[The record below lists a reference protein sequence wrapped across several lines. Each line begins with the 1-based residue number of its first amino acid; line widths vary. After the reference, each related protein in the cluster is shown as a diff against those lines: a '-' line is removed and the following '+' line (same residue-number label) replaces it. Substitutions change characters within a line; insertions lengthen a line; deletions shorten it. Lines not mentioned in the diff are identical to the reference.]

1 MMNEGIRKVEKR
13 EVWPLTFS
21 ERQMAIE
28 QAMDASSVAYNINLA
43 YSIQGEIDQKKLQN
57 AMNQLV
63 KIHPILTSYYP
74 LEQGEYVHRLATDL
88 EIIIE
93 EVQCEKEEVEAQ
105 VQQRNLPFFLE
116 TAPLMRCYIFRHGEE
131 KDTLCFCIHHSIFD
145 GGSTNIFLHDLFAL
159 YEGKEVELPEL
170 DYLDHAVWASQE
182 TESIA
187 SGERV
192 FNEIFSNGAPENEM
206 PTVPIR
212 PEVLPF
218 ADEEIVRKI
227 SSSVVKE
234 TATKLGVTSF
244 GLLASVLG
252 MTLGK
257 YCGSEDVVIGTAM
270 GGRTRKE
277 QAGMIGMFVNT
288 LPIRLKPVGTDKVSD
303 YVKETAQMIRT
314 VKANQTYPFE
324 QLVPVLAP
332 DRNASRAPV
341 FDVIINYLQA
351 FQMPKV
357 SEFVIEEY
365 PMKRQS
371 MAIDLM
377 FEITHEGDNLR
388 IQLEYSKD
396 LYDTEV
402 IENFME
408 QYFYTLEGIIK
419 GSGLETIAEVTE
431 LPERQIAQIV
441 EGFRGVQT
449 DAFQG
454 KTIVELLK
462 ESALKYPDNLAVVFK
477 NEHLTYTELDDVT
490 DRLAAVLVKQ
500 GICPGTVVGAMVHR
514 SMMMPIASIAIMKAG
529 AAYLPLDPS
538 YPSDRLEFMLEDS
551 AAAVVIADADLFDRI
566 PNYHGVFLDTSEV
579 FQMPPCDVELSGPTP
594 DDIMVML
601 YTSGTTGKPKGV
613 MILQRNMANF
623 SHYYCRKYQL
633 TDADR
638 IPAYASFG
646 FDANMMDTYPTLIS
660 GATLHI
666 IPEEMRLD
674 LDGIAR
680 YYEENEITVAFM
692 TTQLGRQFAEAKE
705 TGKLRALSVGGEAL
719 TPLVPPNFEL
729 FNLYGPSECTII
741 CSAFKVDKVYQRMP
755 IGKPIDNTALYV
767 LDDKGRLAPV
777 GVAGE
782 LCIAGRQ
789 VGNGY
794 LNRPDLTEEKFV
806 KNPFLEEADYAVM
819 YKSGDVVRYLP
830 SGEIDF
836 VGRRDFQVKIRGFRI
851 ELTEIE
857 GRIRAFEGIKDAAIL
872 AQDDAGGGKRIV
884 AYIVSEEGTIDI
896 SALEAFI
903 EEELPAYMVPTATMQ
918 IDAIPLTPNGKVNA
932 RALPKIVIKA
942 EEIVPP
948 ETALEQQ
955 LVDILLPILGLEEV
969 GITTDLMY
977 MGLNSL
983 SAIKAASLVT
993 EGTGKQLSTMV
1004 LMKEKTIQNI
1014 AKVLESSSDYE
1025 EKSYAKQETY
1035 PLTQNQLGLYFAC
1048 VKEPESL
1055 VYNIPFAI
1063 ELDGKTDGEKLKDS
1077 IQNVLEA
1084 HSYLYTYFMMKDNEP
1099 RQCRVEIGKVE
1110 IPIIMSTLEE
1120 VEQRKLKF
1128 VRPFHFFQGPLF
1140 RMEIHQTEVGVFL
1153 LCDFHHI
1160 VFDGGSMDI
1169 FLKDLVEAYAG
1180 NEVKAETFTSF
1191 ELALQE
1197 AEVGTGEVYQQ
1208 AKQFFHD
1215 RIGDCE
1221 GATDIPTDQDAVGEG
1236 MPKTVTAALPK
1247 GSVDSVIK
1255 GLAIT
1260 PSNLFLAATG
1270 LVTGRFSSTNDVRI
1284 TAISNGRDGANLQR
1298 NIGMLVKTLPV
1309 ALQYQADLTAGQC
1322 LEYVQE
1328 EMLEILSHAGYSYLH
1343 ASSEYNY
1350 HSQLLYAFQG
1360 GVVSQYEIED
1370 SEVKVTP
1377 LGLNKVKFPISI
1389 NIQEDEKQYYVEA
1402 EYDDAIFKEET
1413 MRTFAECI
1421 AHVAKTFTQQLE
1433 GKIGQMSIMTKEQR
1447 NVIQSFNPSIIPNKI
1462 EALHTLF
1469 EGCAQAT
1476 PDAPALYAKELEFTY
1491 RELNEKANALAHS
1504 LLELGVEKEDR
1515 IAFLL
1520 PRDSRIIISM
1530 LGIMKAGCAYIPVD
1544 PDYPDDRIEHVI
1556 SDSGAR
1562 YIITDN
1568 RQLENS
1574 IDVNELMSH
1583 GNLENPN
1590 LDVKKKDLCYIIYT
1604 SGSTGKPKGVML
1616 THEGIINYVVDTP
1629 GNRHVQ
1635 ALKEHQC
1642 SMVSVTTV
1650 SFDMFLK
1657 EAFTTLM
1664 NGMKLILADDEQ
1676 AKNPVKLAELFRKTG
1691 GNAFNATPSRMLQ
1704 YMELPE
1710 IADALSKCKVIMA
1723 GGEGYPVALY
1733 TKLRKITDAIL
1744 INTYGPTEITVSS
1757 NGKILEGE
1765 TITIGA
1771 PLHNVVEQVMDIEGN
1786 PLPVGVIGELW
1797 IGGKGVSRGYYG
1809 NPEMTEERFVQHEH
1823 ARFYKSGDLARWT
1836 NQGEIIILGRNDG
1849 QIKLRGLRI
1858 ELGEIEKTIGEYEGI
1873 KSCVVLVKKIRG
1885 QEHLCAFYTAD
1896 MAIAAEELRK
1906 ELLKTLTVYMVP
1918 TAYLQLTAMPMTPNG
1933 KIDRKVLPEPQLMQ
1947 MAEYVK
1953 PETPEEEA
1961 YCEIFAHTLQL
1972 EQVGATDNFFD
1983 LGGTSLLV
1991 TQITIDAAQ
2000 KGYSVDYGDV
2010 FANPTPRELAALLD
2024 TEQVNKRETSD
2035 EAIVDYDYS
2044 HIHQMLKENTL
2055 ESFREGE
2062 RYELG
2067 NICITGATGFLG
2079 IHVLREFIRSE
2090 KGTAYCVIR
2099 GGRRTA
2105 EERLKGM
2112 LAYYFASDFE
2122 ELFGS
2127 RIIVIDGDIT
2137 SLDMFQE
2144 LTKYPVDTYFNCAA
2158 NVKHFSTGTD
2168 IEDVNVTGTQNGVDF
2183 CKTKKARFIQVSTAS
2198 IAGMSINNQPEEQMK
2213 MDETMFYFGQDL
2225 SNKYTNS
2232 KFLAERYV
2240 LEAVTQG
2247 LEGKIMRVGNL
2258 MARDEDGEFQA
2269 NFKTNNFLSHIRAY
2283 SIIGCVPYEDAG
2295 GSTELAPIDFTA
2307 RAILRLATTPNKNVI
2322 FHPYNDH
2329 HIFMSDVL
2337 AALVQ
2342 SGVALKPVEREEY
2355 DKAYKEA
2362 MLNRDKAK
2370 HLNSMIA
2377 YQEHGKRVVPIKT
2390 TNSYTSQTLF
2400 RLGFKWPITSTE
2412 YLKNFFAN
2420 MIGLGFFDQDDQE

>member
-1 MMNEGIRKVEKR
+1 MKKEITKVER
-13 EVWPLTFS
+13 QEAWPLTFS

-28 QAMDASSVAYNINLA
+28 QSMDADSVAYNINLA
-43 YSIQGEIDQKKLQN
+43 YSIKGAVDFAKLQN
-57 AMNQLV
+57 AMEDLL
-63 KIHPILTSYYP
+63 KIHPILTSYYV
-74 LEQGEYVHRLATDL
+74 LEHGEYVHRLASNL
-88 EIIIE
+88 VIKIE
-93 EVQCEKEEVEAQ
+93 EISCEKEAVEELIGQKNVPFILEV
-105 VQQRNLPFFLE
+105 
-116 TAPLMRCYIFRHGEE
+116 APLMRCYLFAHTKEQYTI
-131 KDTLCFCIHHSIFD
+131 CFCIHHSIFD
-145 GGSTNIFLHDLFAL
+145 GASTNTFLRDLFAL
-159 YEGKEVELPEL
+159 YEGKEVQVPEL
-170 DYLDHAVWASQE
+170 DYLDHAVWADQE
-182 TESIA
+182 TEA
-187 SGERV
+187 VTQGEEV
-192 FNEIFSNGAPENEM
+192 FKEIFANGAPENEM
-206 PTVPIR
+206 PTVPVR

-218 ADEEIVRKI
+218 ADEEILSKI
-227 SSSVVKE
+227 PSALVKD
-234 TATKLGVTSF
+234 AAKKLGVTSF
-244 GLLASVLG
+244 GLLSSVLG

-270 GGRTRKE
+270 SGRTRME

-288 LPIRLKPVGTDKVSD
+288 LPIRMKPVGTQKVLD
-303 YVKETAQMIRT
+303 YVQETAQMIRT
-314 VKANQTYPFE
+314 VKENQTYPFE
-324 QLVPVLAP
+324 RLVPVLAP

-351 FQMPKV
+351 FKMPEV
-357 SEFVIEEY
+357 DGLIIEEY
-365 PMKRQS
+365 PIKRQS

-377 FEITHEGDNLR
+377 FEITHEGENLR

-396 LYDTEV
+396 LYDTP
-402 IENFME
+402 IMENFME
-408 QYFYTLEGIIK
+408 QYLYTLECIIK
-419 GSGLETIAEVTE
+419 GDELLLVSDVTE
-431 LPERQIAQIV
+431 LPEPQKMQIV
-441 EGFRGVQT
+441 EEFRGYQT
-449 DAFQG
+449 DEFKG

-462 ESALKYPDNLAVVFK
+462 EAALTYPDHLAVVFK
-477 NEHLTYTELDDVT
+477 EEHLTYRELDEVT
-490 DRLAAVLVKQ
+490 DRLASQLLTL
-500 GICPGTVVGAMVHR
+500 GISSGKVVGAMVHR

-551 AAAVVIADADLFDRI
+551 AATVVIADYDLYDRI
-566 PNYHGVFLDTSEV
+566 PNYHGAFIDTSEV
-579 FQMPPCDVELSGPTP
+579 FKYPPSEVELTGPTP
-594 DDIMVML
+594 DDIMVIL

-623 SHYYCRKYQL
+623 CYYYCRKYQL
-633 TDADR
+633 CDSDR

-767 LDDKGRLAPV
+767 LDEKGRLAPV

-806 KNPFLEEADYAVM
+806 ENPFLEETDYKVM

-896 SALEAFI
+896 KALEAFI

-948 ETALEQQ
+948 ETELEKQ
-955 LVDILLPILGLEEV
+955 LVEILLPILGLEEV

-1014 AKVLESSSDYE
+1014 AKVLETSVEYE
-1025 EKSYAKQETY
+1025 EKSYEKQETY
-1035 PLTQNQLGLYFAC
+1035 PLTNNQLGLYFAC
-1048 VKEPESL
+1048 VKDPQSL
-1055 VYNIPFAI
+1055 MYNIPFAI
-1063 ELDGKTDGEKLKDS
+1063 KLGQKTDVDKLKAS
-1077 IQNVLEA
+1077 IANVLQA
-1084 HSYLYTYFMMKDNEP
+1084 HSYLYTHFTMKNNEP
-1099 RQCRVEIGKVE
+1099 RQCRIETCAVE
-1110 IPIIMSTLEE
+1110 IPVITSTTKE
-1120 VEQRKLKF
+1120 VEERRLDF

-1140 RMEIHQTEVGVFL
+1140 RMELHQTEDGIYLF
-1153 LCDFHHI
+1153 CDFHHI

-1169 FLKDLVEAYAG
+1169 FLRDLVSVYQG
-1180 NEVKAETFTSF
+1180 NEIKAEVFTSF
-1191 ELALQE
+1191 ELALE
-1197 AEVGTGEVYQQ
+1197 EEEIGSGEVYKQ
-1208 AKQFFHD
+1208 AKEFFHK

-1221 GATDIPTDQDAVGEG
+1221 GATDIPTDQDASGEG
-1236 MPKTVTAALPK
+1236 APKTVRASLSK
-1247 GSVDSVIK
+1247 GSVNTVIK

-1284 TAISNGRDGANLQR
+1284 TAISNGRDGANLQN

-1309 ALQYQADLTAGQC
+1309 ALQYTPEINAGQC
-1322 LEYVQE
+1322 LEYVQQ
-1328 EMLEILSHAGYSYLH
+1328 EMLDILSNSSYSYLH

-1360 GVVSQYEIED
+1360 GVVSQYSIED
-1370 SEVKVTP
+1370 SQVEVMQ

-1389 NIQEDEKQYYVEA
+1389 NIQEDENQYYVEA
-1402 EYDDAIFKEET
+1402 EYDDSLFKEET

-1421 AHVAKTFTQQLE
+1421 ASVAKTFTQQLE
-1433 GKIGQMSIMTKEQR
+1433 MNIGQISILTKEQR
-1447 NVIQSFNPSIIPNKI
+1447 KVIDGFNPSIVPNKN
-1462 EALHTLF
+1462 EALHELF
-1469 EGCAQAT
+1469 ESYAMAT

-1504 LLELGVEKEDR
+1504 LLDLGVQKEDR

-1544 PDYPDDRIEHVI
+1544 PDYPEERIEHVI
-1556 SDSGAR
+1556 SDSGAK

-1568 RQLENS
+1568 RPLEEAL
-1574 IDVNELMSH
+1574 DVNELMLH
-1583 GNLENPN
+1583 NNVADPKI
-1590 LDVKKKDLCYIIYT
+1590 DVKKKDLCYIIYT

-1616 THEGIINYVVDTP
+1616 THEGIINYVVDIP

-1635 ALKEHQC
+1635 ALKEHHC

-1664 NGMKLILADDEQ
+1664 NGLKLILADDDQ
-1676 AKNPVKLAELFRKTG
+1676 AKNPVKLAELFRKTK

-1710 IADALSKCKVIMA
+1710 IVEALSQCKVIMA
-1723 GGEGYPVALY
+1723 GGEGYPATLY

-1757 NGKILEGE
+1757 NGKILDSE

-1771 PLHNVVEQVMDIEGN
+1771 PLHNVVEQVMDIQGN

-1797 IGGKGVSRGYYG
+1797 IGGKGVSRGYFG
-1809 NPEMTEERFVQHEH
+1809 NEEMTKERFVKYENT
-1823 ARFYKSGDLARWT
+1823 RFYKSGDLARWT
-1836 NQGEIIILGRNDG
+1836 QDGEIVILGRNDG

-1858 ELGEIEKTIGEYEGI
+1858 ELGEIERTIGEYPGI

-1885 QEHLCAFYTAD
+1885 QEHLCAFYTAGEE
-1896 MAIAAEELRK
+1896 ILAEELRK

-1918 TAYLQLTAMPMTPNG
+1918 TAYLQLEAMPMTPNG
-1933 KIDRKVLPEPQLMQ
+1933 KIDRKVLPEPPLMQ
-1947 MAEYVK
+1947 MTEYVK
-1953 PETPEEEA
+1953 PETKEEED
-1961 YCEIFAHTLQL
+1961 YCEIFANTLQL
-1972 EQVGATDNFFD
+1972 ERVGATDNFFD

-1991 TQITIDAAQ
+1991 TQITIDASQ

-2010 FANPTPRELAALLD
+2010 FANPTPRDLAGLLD
-2024 TEQVNKRETSD
+2024 ADNTNNRENVDDT
-2035 EAIVDYDYS
+2035 IVSYDYDK
-2044 HIHQMLKENTL
+2044 IHQMLKENTVANFKKGT
-2055 ESFREGE
+2055 S
-2062 RYELG
+2062 YELG
-2067 NICITGATGFLG
+2067 NVCITGATGFLG
-2079 IHVLREFIRSE
+2079 IHVLREFIRNE

-2099 GGRRTA
+2099 GGRRSA
-2105 EERLKGM
+2105 KDRLKGM
-2112 LAYYFASDFE
+2112 LAYYFATNYQ

-2137 SLDMFQE
+2137 SPAMFKE
-2144 LTKYPVDTYFNCAA
+2144 LEKYPIDTYFNCAA

-2168 IEDVNVTGTQNGVDF
+2168 IEDVNVKGTQNGVDF
-2183 CKTKKARFIQVSTAS
+2183 CNGIGARFIQISTAS
-2198 IAGMSINNQPEEQMK
+2198 IAGMSIDNQPDEQMQ

-2225 SNKYTNS
+2225 ANKYTNS

-2240 LEAVTQG
+2240 LEHVAQG
-2247 LEGKIMRVGNL
+2247 MDGKIMRVGNL

-2269 NFKTNNFLSHIRAY
+2269 NFKTNNFLSRIKAY
-2283 SIIGCVPYEDAG
+2283 SIIGCVPYEDGG

-2307 RAILRLATTPNKNVI
+2307 RAILKLATTPRENVI

-2337 AALVQ
+2337 VALVQ
-2342 SGVALKPVEREEY
+2342 SGVTLKAVERDEY
-2355 DKAYKEA
+2355 ECAYREA
-2362 MLNRDKAK
+2362 MLNRNKAK
-2370 HLNSMIA
+2370 HLNSLIA

-2390 TNSYTSQTLF
+2390 ANSYTSQILY
-2400 RLGFKWPITSTE
+2400 RLGFKWPITSSE
-2412 YLKNFFAN
+2412 YLKNFFSN
-2420 MIGLGFFDQDDQE
+2420 MIGLGFFDLDELE